1 MKGLRLWKWLFNWKL
16 LIIALPCFVIFTYTE
31 PQEIEL
37 YQPITDISQAGQY
50 AQFDFTVKK
59 SGDYQFAL
67 LFSFND
73 TGNSIDDKKR
83 RNAILGTDD
92 GKGEVIPVSLRLI
105 KDGKLFSEEIIDSA
119 LTIRSQPRRN
129 IKIVNLPVGRY
140 SAVITTLEDRPN
152 FDDIY
157 SQAYLV
163 YFTSE
168 HLEEIRQK
176 NLAHAKRM
184 KSEWYRN
191 WLFAKWLVGGFFCAA
206 FCPEPAAVQKP
217 IDLSQAGQSV
227 KYDFV
232 LKEVGGV
239 QFYLMFS
246 FGKDS
251 EERRKRSSLFG
262 SIKDDGIVIPLS
274 IYLVKDGR
282 EYYFKKIITRGTG
295 STRTAYYGGK
305 EFNTRVRNVEALDLP
320 PGHYTAVITTLEN
333 IPDFQLIE
341 IFMELNLY

>member
-1 MKGLRLWKWLFNWKL
+1 MKGLRLWKRLFNWKL

-59 SGDYQFAL
+59 PGDYQFAL

-163 YFTSE
+163 YFTPE

-239 QFYLMFS
+239 QFYLMFTQGDNFDETKRRS
-246 FGKDS
+246 KFFGEGK
-251 EERRKRSSLFG
+251 E
-262 SIKDDGIVIPLS
+262 DGLVIPLS

-282 EYYFKKIITRGTG
+282 DYYFKNIITRGTG
-295 STRTAYYGGK
+295 SYRSAYYGGEK
-305 EFNTRVRNVEALDLP
+305 FSTAVRNVEGLHLP
-320 PGHYTAVITTLEN
+320 PGHYTAVITTIDN
-333 IPDFQLIE
+333 IPNFNGIE
-341 IFMELNLY
+341 SFMELDLF